1 MVPRLWVPDCHRLE
15 ARNWNLAASGAAFTA
30 SIVANSIDVS
40 TPLRTGLSVM
50 VMSLVLSGGVSGDG
64 AVRSSSGGAVEA
76 EGEGRRRGGG
86 QWRKLGQ
93 PRRRRVEQP
102 RQLLLR

>member
-30 SIVANSIDVS
+30 SRVANSMEVS

-50 VMSLVLSGGVSGDG
+50 VMSLVLSGDG
-64 AVRSSSGGAVEA
+64 SVTVLRWNSD
-76 EGEGRRRGGG
+76 GEGLARRGCE
-86 QWRKLGQ
+86 
-93 PRRRRVEQP
+93 RRQVGEDCRLLVEQP
-102 RQLLLR
+102 AQLLLQ

>member
-30 SIVANSIDVS
+30 SRVANSIDVS

-64 AVRSSSGGAVEA
+64 AVGGAVRNWSGRAVGIRRRWPLARRPAA
-76 EGEGRRRGGG
+76 EGVRPATSP
-86 QWRKLGQ
+86 
-93 PRRRRVEQP
+93 PRRA
-102 RQLLLR
+102 

>member
-30 SIVANSIDVS
+30 SRVANSIDVS

-64 AVRSSSGGAVEA
+64 SVGI
-76 EGEGRRRGGG
+76 RRRWPQARPRVVGDAPPATSPPH
-86 QWRKLGQ
+86 RAAAPTASA
-93 PRRRRVEQP
+93 PRRTH
-102 RQLLLR
+102 